1 MGAARSRLRS
11 LPWIAGVLGGVLIAG
26 GSVIAVLQSGQ
37 AGSAATIPSSGPIA
51 PVEPDEKD
59 GATEG
64 EAELSERTGIA
75 ALPAGFWAAE
85 TAERF
90 GIPERV
96 VLAYGGAAIRL
107 AGEQPGCGVDW
118 ATLAGIGQIESE
130 HGAIHGGVIG
140 SDGVRRPALYGIPL
154 DGASTAEIADTD
166 GGVLDGDAAWDRAMG
181 PMQIIPDTWREYASD
196 GDDDGA
202 SDPQH
207 IDDAALTAARYLC
220 AVGVDLRTDAG
231 WIAAVGA
238 YNDTTDY
245 NHRVAEATS
254 RYRSG

>member
-1 MGAARSRLRS
+1 M
-11 LPWIAGVLGGVLIAG
+11 LP
-26 GSVIAVLQSGQ
+26 
-37 AGSAATIPSSGPIA
+37 PSEPIA
-51 PVEPDEKD
+51 SVEPDEKD
-59 GATEG
+59 GTTVSEDQDAPP
-64 EAELSERTGIA
+64 ERTGIA

-118 ATLAGIGQIESE
+118 ATLAGIGQVESE
-130 HGAIHGGVIG
+130 HGFIHGGAIG
-140 SDGVRRPALYGIPL
+140 PDGVQSPALYGIPL

-166 GGVLDGDAAWDRAMG
+166 GGALDGDASWDRAMG

-196 GDDDGA
+196 GDEDGV

-220 AVGVDLRTDAG
+220 AVGVDLRTDGG

-238 YNDTTDY
+238 YNDTIDY

-254 RYRSG
+254 HYRRG